1 MQEKTDQAWN
11 DMNRLLEGIW
21 NDLKWLVEEIYDDVW
36 GCRKCGKS
44 AS

>member
-1 MQEKTDQAWN
+1 MQEKADQAWN